1 MNACRDVCYCL
12 LQCYGE
18 MKNVQN
24 KNLKKKNTVCVYI
37 RRYVLKLSAREVTL
51 LIELSAKKNVSSSF
65 IRSND
70 EGTCEACKRQ
80 VMYGQKESNCKF

>member
-1 MNACRDVCYCL
+1 M
-12 LQCYGE
+12 
-18 MKNVQN
+18 
-24 KNLKKKNTVCVYI
+24 
-37 RRYVLKLSAREVTL
+37 LKLSAREVTL

-80 VMYGQKESNCKF
+80 VMYGQNESNCKFKKKQMTLGCYKSEKPHCTKYCGRLTLNWLSGK